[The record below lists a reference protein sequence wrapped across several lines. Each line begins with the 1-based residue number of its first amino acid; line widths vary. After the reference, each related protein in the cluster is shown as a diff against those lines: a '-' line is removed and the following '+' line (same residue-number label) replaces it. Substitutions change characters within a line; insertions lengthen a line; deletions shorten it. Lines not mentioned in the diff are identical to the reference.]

1 MCISKIKAQT
11 PFNKVYDLDAKYVQL
26 RGDVIFEYKDK
37 IYTAGASYE
46 TADTIL
52 GERNFYVA
60 SFDQDGEPIND
71 IIWYNDL
78 NPFNNSLY
86 TNNEQIFYEN
96 EIYFAVETNFSDI
109 QCVVKVNESLTI
121 LEEHA
126 CYSDSTSSLILPAS
140 FVEFPDDHLTIILV
154 NEEPKQDVLLAKVD
168 LTEKDKWSVSNPS
181 VEEFW
186 HYPYKV
192 LRLPNREDRAIV
204 MGVYF
209 QYMNG
214 FARDTTNLYGMF
226 MMVIDENHNVI
237 QSKYLYNNITTNG
250 PGFDAV
256 ANDDGSVVFTMMTF
270 DRELWNETFEVVYK
284 PVVAKLN
291 PDLSVEWI
299 KPFGVSDYTS
309 RPEQLACIIKA
320 HNNDGYVLTGF
331 STWDNYGMIGKID
344 NDGDSIW
351 HYTVSTLYEL
361 NNNFLKDVTK
371 TSDGNYLATGERR
384 VVTQDDSIN
393 SALQLWIIKFDD
405 NGQIV
410 DVGTT
415 STADEPESINGI
427 TVYPNPTADV
437 VYIKQDDEQSLRYNL
452 YDAHGRLLQSQQ
464 ESGGQRILILDI
476 HNYSSGIY
484 YLKVIDDTGKQL
496 YTHKIS
502 VAR

>member
-37 IYTAGASYE
+37 IYTAGASFE
-46 TADTIL
+46 TDDTIYN
-52 GERNFYVA
+52 EVNFYVA
-60 SFDQDGEPIND
+60 SFDQLGEPIND

-78 NPFNNSLY
+78 NPFNNSLFY
-86 TNNEQIFYEN
+86 NNEEVLYNN
-96 EIYFAVETNFSDI
+96 EIFFAVETSFSDT
-109 QCVVKVNESLTI
+109 QCVVKVNESLTH
-121 LEEHA
+121 LEEQA
-126 CYSDSTSSLILPAS
+126 CYSDSSSVLLNPYS
-140 FVEFPDDHLTIILV
+140 FVEFPNGNLTVVLG
-154 NEEPKQDVLLAKVD
+154 NEQPKIDLLLAKID
-168 LTEKDKWSVSNPS
+168 LTEKDNWSISNPS
-181 VEEFW
+181 VEEFSY
-186 HYPYKV
+186 YPYKI
-192 LRLPNREDRAIV
+192 LRFPDQDDRALI

-209 QYMNG
+209 QFMNG

-226 MMVIDENHNVI
+226 MMVIDEDHNVI
-237 QSKYLYNNITTNG
+237 ESKYLYNNVTTTG

-256 ANDDGSVVFTMMTF
+256 INDDGSVVFTMMTF
-270 DRELWNETFEVVYK
+270 DRELWNETFDAVFK

-291 PDLSVEWI
+291 PDLSVAWI
-299 KPFGVSDYTS
+299 KPFGVSEYTS
-309 RPEQLACIIKA
+309 RPEQLASVIKS
-320 HNNDGYVLTGF
+320 HNNDGYIIGGLSF
-331 STWDNYGMIGKID
+331 WDNHGMIGKV
-344 NDGDSIW
+344 NNNGDSLW
-351 HYTVSTLYEL
+351 RYVVTSLYEE
-361 NNNFLKDVTK
+361 NSNFLKDVTK
-371 TSDGNYLATGERR
+371 SSDGNYLASGERFIR
-384 VVTQDDSIN
+384 TMDDSIN
-393 SALQLWIIKFDD
+393 SNLQLWIIKFDD